1 MREGGKEGRGKEE
14 RRTRKVDRAQD
25 VASGVQS
32 YNEASDALEVAGLA
46 TVAIVEGKAAVQDKT
61 AQDVVVELRGVCKTY
76 RQRQRGTGMGEIVRG
91 LLHPTFRDV
100 RALQSIDL
108 QIRRGEIVAYA
119 GPNGAG
125 KSTTVKLLSG
135 MLTPDAGTV
144 RVFGLDP
151 TRDRQRYVARI
162 GVVFGQRTELWSDH
176 PVSAS
181 FDWKRVVWDIPRD
194 RYDRMTGL
202 VKELLDLGPFFN
214 SLVRELS
221 LGQRMRADLGLA
233 LLHEPDILFLD
244 EPSLGLDV
252 LAKRNI
258 LRFLKDINR
267 ERRMTVMVTSHDM
280 AELEQLAGRIVLVAQ
295 GKIAY
300 DGDFMRLRTR
310 FADRRTLILQTA
322 SINENEQAAPQL
334 DGAALTA
341 SEAGRHEYAFDA
353 AQTNVADLLAQASA
367 QTRIVDIESRRAPI
381 DDVIADIYEH
391 WQKS

>member
-1 MREGGKEGRGKEE
+1 M
-14 RRTRKVDRAQD
+14 
-25 VASGVQS
+25 S
-32 YNEASDALEVAGLA
+32 ALETGNDANTAMLY
-46 TVAIVEGKAAVQDKT
+46 TEQVQDI
-61 AQDVVVELRGVCKTY
+61 VVELRGVCKTY
-76 RQRQRGTGMGEIVRG
+76 RQRQRGTGASEILRG
-91 LLHPTFRDV
+91 LLHPTFREV
-100 RALQSIDL
+100 RALQDIDL

-144 RVFGLDP
+144 RVLGLDP

-181 FDWKRVVWDIPRD
+181 FDWKRVVWDIPRE

-202 VKELLDLGPFFN
+202 VKELLDLTPFFN

-267 ERRMTVMVTSHDM
+267 ERQMTVMVTSHDM
-280 AELEQLAGRIVLVAQ
+280 AELEQLAGRIVMIAQ

-300 DGDFMRLRTR
+300 DGDFTRLRTR

-322 SINENEQAAPQL
+322 SPGEQAAPQL
-334 DGAALTA
+334 NGAALTT
-341 SEAGRHEYAFDA
+341 SEAGRHEYTFDA

-367 QTRIVDIESRRAPI
+367 QTHIVDIESRRAPI

-391 WQKS
+391 WQKT